1 MKGLFLIIAFCVTG
15 GCGIITVTHEDGDL
29 PKVDILKG
37 NEFCDETFRA
47 KIDVDAFLFTCIR
60 KI

>member
-37 NEFCDETFRA
+37 SEFCDKEFEA
-47 KIDVDAFLFTCIR
+47 NIDTDEFVLTCHI
-60 KI
+60 KL

>member
-1 MKGLFLIIAFCVTG
+1 MKGLFLIIAFCVIG
-15 GCGIITVTHEDGDL
+15 GCGIITVTHEDGKL

-37 NEFCDETFRA
+37 NEFCDENFKA
-47 KIDVDAFLFTCIR
+47 KIDVDSFLLTCIR

>member
-1 MKGLFLIIAFCVTG
+1 MKGFFMFIAFCVTG

-29 PKVDILKG
+29 PKVEILKG
-37 NEFCDETFRA
+37 SEFCDDEFKA
-47 KIDVDAFLFTCIR
+47 KVDVDAFLLTCIR

>member
-15 GCGIITVTHEDGDL
+15 GCGIITVTHEDGNL

-37 NEFCDETFRA
+37 SEFCDEEFKA
-47 KIDVDAFLFTCIR
+47 KVDADEFIISCHKKL
-60 KI
+60 